1 VTAPRSIKLTLA
13 ALALS
18 AAGVATAQDARMTP
32 EEIKASWVGKK
43 TLVRG
48 ASGALFD
55 LYFKADGTID
65 ISGNS
70 FSDSGV
76 WRLSDQGYCATWK
89 RIRAGEERCF
99 TVGKSALNLQVF
111 NPDGSVSGTIVRVE

>member
-1 VTAPRSIKLTLA
+1 
-13 ALALS
+13 LS
-18 AAGVATAQDARMTP
+18 AAGAVTAQDARMTP

-43 TLVRG
+43 ILSRG

-76 WRLSDQGYCATWK
+76 WRLSDQGYCATWT

-99 TVGKSALNLQVF
+99 TVAKNGLNLQVF
-111 NPDGSVSGTIVRVE
+111 NPDGSVSGTIVKVE